1 MPPIVEDNTAGRC
14 SKQPTSNNRC
24 DFADQRGDGRKVGQR
39 SRPQNVRRSTT
50 LRLPV
55 LLLTG
60 ALTALAIGCDGRQ
73 PAQSGDAGLAV
84 DLGGGSDTRSVALD
98 MNPSC
103 PPDAD
108 PELAVTL
115 KLNMGGVVAV
125 VTNVGCKPA
134 YRMVGCCG
142 EGDPIPQVP
151 SGSGGWI
158 DAQCSSIGSCCEKPP
173 HCVGLEPGQSVEVP
187 VSALEQRRCC
197 GRTYRVGLPY
207 SRDPSCNEY
216 DSLPG
221 LIAYSNSVTLATPD
235 PCEGKTPC
243 GPKALTN
250 LPPVA
255 ALVCEITAVVARRL
269 LAASRR
275 PPRSYAVIPHP
286 SRSSVRSADQRSSRR
301 PRRPQL
307 LGGHGCSLRR
317 MRSILR
323 SGSAAPQS
331 SWSPTLKAPR

>member
-1 MPPIVEDNTAGRC
+1 
-14 SKQPTSNNRC
+14 
-24 DFADQRGDGRKVGQR
+24 
-39 SRPQNVRRSTT
+39 
-50 LRLPV
+50 
-55 LLLTG
+55 
-60 ALTALAIGCDGRQ
+60 
-73 PAQSGDAGLAV
+73 
-84 DLGGGSDTRSVALD
+84 

-243 GPKALTN
+243 GPKLSCDAATEVCVRHESWTTSYKCAPLTQGCETDRSCGC
-250 LPPVA
+250 LGKT
-255 ALVCEITAVVARRL
+255 VCDKLFICHAT
-269 LAASRR
+269 
-275 PPRSYAVIPHP
+275 
-286 SRSSVRSADQRSSRR
+286 SA
-301 PRRPQL
+301 PN
-307 LGGHGCSLRR
+307 
-317 MRSILR
+317 
-323 SGSAAPQS
+323 
-331 SWSPTLKAPR
+331 TLSCFCPNC